1 MKIRSSSALFVL
13 LAAGCA
19 SGVPVPDSLRPAAG
33 ESLKAVLHAK
43 GVQIYECRDAKWVF
57 VAPQANLF
65 DERGNRVA
73 RHFAG
78 PRWEAI
84 DDGSRIIG
92 AVRSRADAPTP
103 GAIPWLLLSAK
114 SEGGQGE
121 FSDVTSVQ
129 RVATSGGLAPES
141 ACTESMVEARV
152 PYTADYYFYSMPAP
166 Y

>member
-1 MKIRSSSALFVL
+1 MKIRFSSALLVL

-19 SGVPVPDSLRPAAG
+19 SSVPVPDSLRPAAN
-33 ESLKAVLHAK
+33 ESLKLVMHAK

-57 VAPQANLF
+57 VAPQASLF

-78 PRWEAI
+78 PRWEALS
-84 DDGSRIIG
+84 DGSRIVG
-92 AVRSRADAPTP
+92 TVKSRADAPAA

-114 SEGGQGE
+114 SEGGEGE
-121 FSDVTSVQ
+121 FNDVTSVQ
-129 RVATSGGLAPES
+129 RIATSGGLAPEG
-141 ACTESMVEARV
+141 ACTAAMVEARV
-152 PYTADYYFYSMPAP
+152 PYTADYYFYSARPS